1 MAAFQCFFCAKFAQ
15 CPDHRAECND
25 FEGRR
30 QKTVKRSNKITVEFK
45 D

>member
-15 CPDHRAECND
+15 CHDHNPECTE

-30 QKTVKRSNKITVEFK
+30 QKVVKRGNKTVVEFK
-45 D
+45 